1 MILITDTQW
10 GSVNSKHDLVYV
22 THEFYGNKKM
32 CYHLS
37 LLITVNVYLLA

>member
-10 GSVNSKHDLVYV
+10 GSVTSKHVLVYA
-22 THEFYGNKKM
+22 TQEFYGNKKM

-37 LLITVNVYLLA
+37 LLITINIFLLA